1 MNMSH
6 GEWYDN
12 VYLAC
17 TKVATCLFKTSG
29 GYVHNF
35 PHVHQDTF
43 AQRGASEPKLD
54 LAFAVMIIV
63 FCWSRTTPRTL
74 RISSSGEKH
83 RHNQD
88 QTCRNVRST
97 SCRAPFG
104 RRCQKGPVEMCC
116 IISLLNHHHDS
127 CFCCRNRIPRFASSV
142 LFGTSLRCSHCHI
155 TRCLV
160 LSSYV
165 SWWLRASSSP
175 ASS

>member
-1 MNMSH
+1 M
-6 GEWYDN
+6 
-12 VYLAC
+12 YLAC
-17 TKVATCLFKTSG
+17 TKLATCLFKTSG

-43 AQRGASEPKLD
+43 AQRVAFEPKLD

-63 FCWSRTTPRTL
+63 YRWSRTTPRTQCT
-74 RISSSGEKH
+74 SMPNDHH
-83 RHNQD
+83 RENHRQNQD
-88 QTCRNVRST
+88 QTCRNIRST
-97 SCRAPFG
+97 SGRAPFG
-104 RRCQKGPVEMCC
+104 RPCQKGPVEMCC

-142 LFGTSLRCSHCHI
+142 LFGTSFRGSHCHI
-155 TRCLV
+155 TRCFKV

-165 SWWLRASSSP
+165 SWSLRPSSSP